1 MTDLSEL
8 LSTEDLEHVRPRSH
22 PSWVQPTLATL
33 THDHFSDPA
42 WLYERKLDGERCL
55 AFRDGDSV
63 RVLTRNRKDVSD
75 TYPELVDALAA
86 QDVADVVLDGEVV
99 AFEGPQT
106 SFARLQGRLQLSD
119 PKRARASGIEVFY
132 YVFDLLHRDGYDLT
146 GLGLRTRKK
155 VLRRTLRFADPLR
168 FSDHRVEHGE
178 AMYREACRKGWEG
191 VIAKRGDGS
200 YHHGRSTDWLK
211 FKCVRDQ
218 ELVIGG
224 YTEPQGS
231 RHGLGALLVG
241 YHDHGGLRY
250 AGKVGTGFTAKVL
263 AQLHDELS
271 RISTDTSPFTDAQDV
286 PRRGVHWVRPRTVA
300 QIGFTEW
307 TEAGRL
313 RHPRYQGLRRDK
325 DARDV
330 VREQT

>member
-33 THDHFSDPA
+33 THDPFSDPE

-63 RVLTRNRKDVSD
+63 RFLTRNRRASRTRTRNSWTRWRPRTWRTWFSTARWSPSRGDRPASPGCRAGSSAA
-75 TYPELVDALAA
+75 TRNGPELAGSRSSTTCSTCCTVMGSISPVWACAPERTCCGA
-86 QDVADVVLDGEVV
+86 
-99 AFEGPQT
+99 T
-106 SFARLQGRLQLSD
+106 
-119 PKRARASGIEVFY
+119 
-132 YVFDLLHRDGYDLT
+132 LHFT
-146 GLGLRTRKK
+146 
-155 VLRRTLRFADPLR
+155 DPLR
-168 FSDHRVEHGE
+168 FSVHRVEHGE

-191 VIAKRGDGS
+191 VIAKRGDS
-200 YHHGRSTDWLK
+200 PYRHGRSKDWLK
-211 FKCVRDQ
+211 FKCVREGD
-218 ELVIGG
+218 
-224 YTEPQGS
+224 

-286 PRRGVHWVRPRTVA
+286 PHRGVHWVRPRAVA